1 MVVTKIKRKKID
13 RLYNPTSS
21 TIEQALERDSK
32 NYNFDLGRE
41 VGRTYRSASEAFK
54 DANYATPIWRCE
66 TDFDRAVRFMSDT
79 IIGVLLAICSF
90 SLFIYSLYIW
100 SRG

>member
-1 MVVTKIKRKKID
+1 MVVTKIKRKKAD
-13 RLYNPTSS
+13 RLYNPTAS

-79 IIGVLLAICSF
+79 IIGASLAVGSF
-90 SLFIYSLYIW
+90 SIFIYGLYVW